1 MKLIDREGM
10 HQTTGLAPWKIN
22 LLLRLMRVPAL
33 EKEYF
38 QLDDPRGLDLIQ
50 AIFDVYR
57 IRIGYDAEKMK
68 SVIPAE
74 GGFITVS
81 NHPFGFLDGVSL
93 INTIGRV
100 RPGYKVVANFLLAF
114 FEPIKDMFITV
125 NPFENAGPKRMGGTQ
140 KSLDVLRSGNG
151 VGLFP
156 AGEVSTWYKG
166 RQGIQDKDWS
176 LSSMKLILQAG
187 VPVIPVYFEGSNSRT
202 FHIMGKVH
210 PVLRT
215 LRLAIE
221 MMKKENSTVRLHSG
235 EPIPFDEIKDM
246 TPEALRI
253 RLREATYA
261 LSPASAQVR

>member
-10 HQTTGLAPWKIN
+10 HSTTGLAPWKIN
-22 LLLRLMRVPAL
+22 LLLRVMGVPKL
-33 EKEYF
+33 EKAYF
-38 QLDDPRGLDLIQ
+38 KLDDPRGLDLIQ

-57 IRIGYDAEKMK
+57 IRMEYDAEKMK
-68 SVIPAE
+68 AAIPAD
-74 GGFITVS
+74 GAFITVS

-93 INTIGRV
+93 INIIGRL

-114 FEPIKDMFITV
+114 FDPIKDMFITV
-125 NPFENAGPKRMGGTQ
+125 NPFENAGPRRMGGTQ
-140 KSLDVLRSGNG
+140 KCLEILKSGQG

-156 AGEVSTWYKG
+156 AGEVSTWYKD
-166 RQGIQDKDWS
+166 RKGIQDKDWS

-202 FHIMGKVH
+202 FHVMGKVH

-221 MMKKENSTVRLHSG
+221 MMKKENSGIRLHAG
-235 EPIPFDEIKDM
+235 EAIPFEVIRDM
-246 TPEALRI
+246 TPDALRI
-253 RLREATYA
+253 YLREATYA
-261 LSPASAQVR
+261 LAPVRR

>member
-10 HQTTGLAPWKIN
+10 HHTTGLAPWKIN

-33 EKEYF
+33 EKEYSR
-38 QLDDPRGLDLIQ
+38 LNDPRGLDLIQ
-50 AIFDVYR
+50 AILEVYR
-57 IRIGYDAEKMK
+57 IRIEYDAEQMQAA
-68 SVIPAE
+68 IPAE
-74 GGFITVS
+74 GAFITVS

-93 INTIGRV
+93 INIIGRL

-114 FEPIKDMFITV
+114 FDPIKDMFITV

-140 KSLDVLRSGNG
+140 KSLEILRSGNG

-156 AGEVSTWYKG
+156 AGEVSTWYKD
-166 RQGIQDKDWS
+166 RHGIQDKDWS

-187 VPVIPVYFEGSNSRT
+187 VPVIPVYFEGTNTRT

-221 MMKKENSTVRLHSG
+221 MMKKENSAVRLHAG
-235 EPIPFDEIKDM
+235 AQIPFEDIRDM

-253 RLREATYA
+253 KLREATYA
-261 LSPASAQVR
+261 LAPQ